1 TQSLHTNAKDE
12 ALALPTDESALLALR
27 TQQVIAYESGV
38 ANTVDPLAGSY
49 YVEALTS
56 EIEQRAAA
64 LIRQV
69 EEAGGVLAA
78 VEAGLI
84 QRQIAESAY
93 RESRLIESGDQ
104 VVVGVNRF
112 QVEEAVHP
120 ELMRMSSE
128 IQQRQLAR
136 LSRVRRERD
145 GDAVERAI
153 RRLRRAAGGTENVMP
168 HILEAVKAY
177 ATIGEICDTLRS
189 VFGVYKP
196 PVVV

>member
-1 TQSLHTNAKDE
+1 LHTNAKDE

-38 ANTVDPLAGSY
+38 PNTVDPLAGSY
-49 YVEALTS
+49 YIEALTT
-56 EIEQRAAA
+56 EIERRAGE
-64 LIRQV
+64 LIRQI
-69 EEAGGVLAA
+69 EDAGGVLAA
-78 VEAGLI
+78 VESGLI

-112 QVEEAVHP
+112 HVDEEVSP
-120 ELMRMSSE
+120 ELLRMSPE
-128 IQQRQLAR
+128 VLERQLAR
-136 LSRVRRERD
+136 LSGVRRDRD
-145 GDAVERAI
+145 GDAVERALA
-153 RRLRRAAGGTENVMP
+153 RLRRAAGGSENLMP
-168 HILEAVKAY
+168 HILEAVKTY

-196 PVVV
+196 PAVV